1 MTAEGGR
8 ARPFGVM
15 VEGAR
20 LRTQGSLRDLMQKW
34 AEARETWDDA
44 TARAF
49 GIAYIENLEQAVRAA
64 LPAMEKMAELLHRMQ
79 RECEDPE

>member
-8 ARPFGVM
+8 ARPYGVM

-20 LRTQGSLRDLMQKW
+20 MRTQGSLRDLLQKW
-34 AEARETWDDA
+34 NEARETWDDA
-44 TARAF
+44 AAQAF
-49 GIAYIENLEQAVRAA
+49 GTTYLETLEQAVRSA

-79 RECEDPE
+79 RECEDPS

>member
-8 ARPFGVM
+8 ARPYGVM

-20 LRTQGSLRDLMQKW
+20 MRTQGSLRDLLQKW
-34 AEARETWDDA
+34 NEVRETWDDA

-49 GIAYIENLEQAVRAA
+49 GTTYIETLEQAVRTA

-79 RECEDPE
+79 RECEDPF